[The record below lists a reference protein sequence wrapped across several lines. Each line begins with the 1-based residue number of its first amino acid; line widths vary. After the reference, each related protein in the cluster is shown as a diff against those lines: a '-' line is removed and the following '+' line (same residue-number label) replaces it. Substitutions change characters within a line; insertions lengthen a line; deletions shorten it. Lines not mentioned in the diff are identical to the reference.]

1 MLPELVLLRG
11 LGPGMGGDNILN
23 MKDTL
28 CQQKKMTLKCYCLYH
43 YIIYCVTAFVVFTCR
58 EDNPSSDTFKH
69 SLKLHINRVVDHNED
84 VCQRINVKRSDVFH
98 DGIRAFQQ
106 SSFDARKCLKVRFIG
121 EPAVDQGGPQHEFS
135 AFSSLKWANFLACF
149 RASLIVYHLCPTH
162 KLLQMPCFPHVEK
175 YLLQ

>member
-1 MLPELVLLRG
+1 
-11 LGPGMGGDNILN
+11 MGGDNILN